1 MRGGARPARSSGRR
15 RATRVLVAI
24 GALIGVLGAGSLA
37 DLALLAARL
46 HHVRVNF
53 PQPTEGATWIVVG
66 SDSRSAVPS
75 GPNRYGSVL
84 QAPGSH
90 ADAVLVV
97 HRGPLGLRVISVPRD
112 VLVSPRPGVVERL
125 TLTFGRGP
133 QELVNGL
140 CRTLD
145 IPATRLLIVDMR
157 AFAGVTDIL
166 GGVTVTNPAPV
177 RDNYSGLYIAKAG
190 RVHLD
195 GVDALALVRSRQPQV
210 LGPSGWTAVSPTVG
224 DDDRTRWIGVVFKSL
239 EARAWSDRWNP
250 FRMQRLAWTALGGL
264 TTDDGTGLFQLPGIL
279 HGGAVV
285 ESLPVRPLATNG
297 VGAAADAATFRTLT
311 DSGFSRSCTPA
322 RA

>member
-1 MRGGARPARSSGRR
+1 M
-15 RATRVLVAI
+15 I
-24 GALIGVLGAGSLA
+24 GVLIGVLGASFLT
-37 DLALLAARL
+37 DVALLAGRL
-46 HHVRVNF
+46 HHVSVRF
-53 PQPTEGATWIVVG
+53 PPPTDGATWIVVG
-66 SDSRSAVPS
+66 SDSRSAVPA

-97 HRGPLGLRVISVPRD
+97 HRGPMGLRVISVPRD

-125 TLTFGRGP
+125 TLTFSRGP

-157 AFAGVTDIL
+157 AFASVIDVL

-177 RDNYSGLYIAKAG
+177 RDSYSGLDIARAG

-195 GVDALALVRSRQPQV
+195 GVDALALVRSRHPEI
-210 LGPSGWTAVSPTVG
+210 LGPSGWTAVSPTAG
-224 DDDRTRWIGVVFKSL
+224 DDERTRWIGVVFKSI
-239 EARAWSDRWNP
+239 EAQAWSGRWNP
-250 FRMQRLAWTALGGL
+250 FLVQRLAWTLLGGL

-279 HGGAVV
+279 HGGVPVV
-285 ESLPVRPLATNG
+285 TLPVRPLADNG
-297 VGAAADAATFRTLT
+297 VGAAADAATFRTLAN
-311 DSGFSRSCTPA
+311 SGFSRSCAPA
-322 RA
+322 RD